1 MLLLNGVTPLI
12 DGSMIYGS
20 NYEVEDSIRAWKDGK
35 LKIDNIKTSLGT
47 IQQVPID
54 EYGLMVTYN
63 DEPGQLFGN
72 KFVNSRPIE
81 KIFYTLFYLFHNQK
95 AAELQQQYQAANDE
109 ELFQMTKKFVV
120 GVIQKITFYDW
131 IPAIFNRADF
141 IDFYADGNPKINLDF
156 VTAMLKIISSSG
168 NRVFDS
174 VQDKKGFHTLFIS
187 LFHSFLTT
195 PVSH

>member
-72 KFVNSRPIE
+72 KLMQFQV
-81 KIFYTLFYLFHNQK
+81 TYLLHH
-95 AAELQQQYQAANDE
+95 
-109 ELFQMTKKFVV
+109 
-120 GVIQKITFYDW
+120 
-131 IPAIFNRADF
+131 R
-141 IDFYADGNPKINLDF
+141 
-156 VTAMLKIISSSG
+156 
-168 NRVFDS
+168 
-174 VQDKKGFHTLFIS
+174 
-187 LFHSFLTT
+187 
-195 PVSH
+195 